1 MKMKFLSVPTRL
13 PKYNAKAFLT
23 THTPHRKHK
32 IKIIDNPMNMHI
44 TNQNASHVQPCKVT
58 FDVIYGAFMYGHVR
72 LT

>member
-13 PKYNAKAFLT
+13 PKYNAKAFLA
-23 THTPHRKHK
+23 THTSHREHK
-32 IKIIDNPMNMHI
+32 IKIMDNPMNMHI

-58 FDVIYGAFMYGHVR
+58 FDVICGAFMFGHLG